1 MTATPSA
8 SPARPPVKTPPSLRG
23 AIAGLGFGCLGSLV
37 CIGGSIQ
44 LASLVM
50 TELELLREGK
60 IAEGVIL
67 NRHKE
72 SGEESETYRVEY
84 QLGPLLKDKASPAL
98 HRNQAV
104 VDGDIYSLSR
114 PRSKV
119 LIRYLPAAPEINRLD
134 GQQPL
139 FGYLVAL
146 PIIGLL
152 FAMPFV
158 LVVTSLQN
166 LHDAILLACRGR
178 QVMAQVIAR
187 WEEDDGVSS
196 TRRCVSYRFEANP
209 SRRFFHYA
217 AEENYTAYHKL
228 SVNDHVMVRFVP
240 DRPEIC
246 RLKL

>member
-23 AIAGLGFGCLGSLV
+23 AIAGLGFGCFGSLL
-37 CIGGSIQ
+37 CLSGSIN

-72 SGEESETYRVEY
+72 SGEEGETYRVEY

-98 HRNQAV
+98 HRNQAA
-104 VDGDIYSLSR
+104 VDRDTYSSSR
-114 PRSKV
+114 RRSKV

-139 FGYLVAL
+139 IGYLVAL
-146 PIIGLL
+146 PFFGLF
-152 FAMPFV
+152 FALSFV
-158 LVVTSLQN
+158 IVVTSLQN
-166 LHDAILLACRGR
+166 LHDVLLLACRGR
-178 QVMAQVIAR
+178 QVTAQVIAR
-187 WEEDDGVSS
+187 WEEDYGEG

-209 SRRFFHYA
+209 SRRFVHYA
-217 AEENYTAYHKL
+217 AEDNDTAYHKL